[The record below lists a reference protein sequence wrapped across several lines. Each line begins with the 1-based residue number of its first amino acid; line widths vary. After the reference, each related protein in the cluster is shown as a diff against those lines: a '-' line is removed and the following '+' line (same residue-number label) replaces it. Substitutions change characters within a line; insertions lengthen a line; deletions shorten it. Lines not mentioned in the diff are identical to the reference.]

1 MQILISPIITEKSLE
16 KTEKGYYTF
25 MVAPKANKATIA
37 KAVKDLYG
45 VDVIAV
51 NVMRIKG
58 EEKLIRGRFKTK
70 TKDYKKAILTLKK
83 GQKIAG
89 FGVEEPVSAK
99 PSRGLAGKKEEKQ
112 PKKEKKQN
120 AKG

>member
-25 MVAPKANKATIA
+25 MVLRKANKPTIA

-45 VDVIAV
+45 VDVISV

-58 EEKLIRGRFKTK
+58 EEKLIRGRFKAK
-70 TKDYKKAILTLKK
+70 TKEYKKAIIALKK
-83 GQKIAG
+83 GQKIPG
-89 FGVEEPVSAK
+89 FGVEEKK
-99 PSRGLAGKKEEKQ
+99 PARNASPRDAGGEEKQ
-112 PKKEKKQN
+112 PKKEVKQN